1 MFDTHISQD
10 GIPYLLILRE
20 DGLIVEFS
28 SLEIGN
34 DGQTFDLLVG
44 IDEVSSFSAVERLI
58 T

>member
-10 GIPYLLILRE
+10 GIPYLLVLRE
-20 DGLIVEFS
+20 DGLVVEFS
-28 SLEIGN
+28 SLEIGY

-44 IDEVSSFSAVERLI
+44 IDEVSSFSAVERLL

>member
-10 GIPYLLILRE
+10 GIPYLLVLRE
-20 DGLIVEFS
+20 DGLVVEFS
-28 SLEIGN
+28 SLEIGY